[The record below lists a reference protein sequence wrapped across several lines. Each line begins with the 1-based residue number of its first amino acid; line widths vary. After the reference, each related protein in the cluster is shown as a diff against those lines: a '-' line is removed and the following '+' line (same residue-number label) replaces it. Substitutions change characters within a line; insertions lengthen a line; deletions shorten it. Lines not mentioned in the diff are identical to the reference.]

1 MRVRF
6 PPDLIDMFVVAEPDG
21 NSGAFFCY
29 RVIYDNAAFNELR
42 PFGFGLVFGLR
53 KEATGRMG
61 GAIQRRNR

>member
-1 MRVRF
+1 
-6 PPDLIDMFVVAEPDG
+6 L
-21 NSGAFFCY
+21 GAWVCY